1 MLLVFKTSLI
11 SVKDSW
17 HKSALEAVEKM
28 VDFREEITSEEVAL
42 KERTLTKEKIA
53 LTEEATARET
63 TDLTEEAALKKIDL
77 KEKASPEKTDSPE
90 IINLKEEAALKK
102 ISLSVNK
109 IDGVKEAV
117 VENMNKRKKL
127 ERLISNAFSF

>member
-1 MLLVFKTSLI
+1 MKQITYLMLLVFKTSLI

-63 TDLTEEAALKKIDL
+63 TDLTEEAALKKI
-77 KEKASPEKTDSPE
+77 
-90 IINLKEEAALKK
+90 
-102 ISLSVNK
+102 SLSVNK